1 VQRILRPYTGA
12 GITITESRARG
23 SQDCGLYIIA
33 DYRNLRLACRLAGAT
48 KLSARLS
55 RDFRG
60 ASRAVGGRSARIGV
74 DPFLNVDSRASL
86 FERPLVPA
94 ILHRTKEPIAIAN
107 MNPTFYGER
116 ASERACLRFGA

>member
-74 DPFLNVDSRASL
+74 DPFLNVDSRA
-86 FERPLVPA
+86 
-94 ILHRTKEPIAIAN
+94 
-107 MNPTFYGER
+107 
-116 ASERACLRFGA
+116 ASERASVLTFRRVIRAYSAAVIKSRE